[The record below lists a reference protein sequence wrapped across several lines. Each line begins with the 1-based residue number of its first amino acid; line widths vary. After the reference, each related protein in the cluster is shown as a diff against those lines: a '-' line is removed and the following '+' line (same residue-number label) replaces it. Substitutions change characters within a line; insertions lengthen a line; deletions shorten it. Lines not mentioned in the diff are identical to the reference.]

1 MKPFDVV
8 IFGATSFVG
17 KLVVQHFLEVH
28 GVGRSVSWAVA
39 GRSLAKLQ
47 ALKNSYGPAAADV
60 PILIADADDLD
71 QLKQMCAK
79 TKVVITTAGPFVLYG
94 EKLVQA
100 CAETGTDYGDITGET
115 LWVAEMIKRHEKT
128 AQLTGARLVNFCG
141 FDSIPSDMG
150 LHFLQTESL
159 RRFKAPCIQARLRV
173 FHARGNPPGGTYAT
187 AIDFIGKAAKDK
199 AYRDAL
205 ADPYLLCPPGHG
217 LTQVQNEAYL
227 PTFDKDFKQW
237 TAAFVMAGI
246 NTRVVHRSHALLGQ
260 RYGAQ
265 FKYEEAILVGPSVFG
280 LVGAY
285 VVTGVMLTFVALAA
299 SSWTRPVLQRFLVPK
314 PGQGSNLKSLQKCS
328 FDVRLTGETAKGE
341 TVHVRLAGKGDP
353 ACYATSRMLAESGIC
368 LAQDISKADK
378 PGGFWTTASIFSDKL
393 IDRLN
398 RHGQMRFEVLDHEGT
413 TKRPVQTP

>member
-1 MKPFDVV
+1 MKSFDVV

-17 KLVVQHFLEVH
+17 KLVVQHFLQVH
-28 GVGRSVSWAVA
+28 GVGRSVSWAIA
-39 GRSLAKLQ
+39 GRSLPKLQ
-47 ALKNSYGPAAADV
+47 ALKSSCGPSAADV
-60 PILIADADDLD
+60 PIVLADADDLD
-71 QLKQMCAK
+71 ALKRMCEQ

-94 EKLVQA
+94 DKLVQA
-100 CAETGTDYGDITGET
+100 CAETGTDYCDITGET
-115 LWVAEMIKRHEKT
+115 LWVAEMMKRYEQT
-128 AQLTGARLVNFCG
+128 AQRTGARLVHFCG

-150 LHFLQTESL
+150 VHFLQREAM
-159 RRFKAPCIQARLRV
+159 RRFKAPCTQVRLRV

-199 AYRDAL
+199 AFRDAM

-217 LTQVQNEAYL
+217 LTQAQNEAYL
-227 PTFDKDFKQW
+227 PMYDKDFKQW

-246 NTRVVHRSHALLGQ
+246 NTRVVHRSHALSGQ
-260 RYGAQ
+260 RYGAKFQ
-265 FKYEEAILVGPSVFG
+265 YEEAILVGRSG
-280 LVGAY
+280 LGWVGAY

-314 PGQGSNLKSLQKCS
+314 PGQGSNLKSLQKCR

-341 TVHVRLAGKGDP
+341 TVQVRLAGKGDP

-368 LAQDISKADK
+368 LAQDISKSDK

-398 RHGQMRFEVLDHEGT
+398 RHGQMRFEVLSREGQHT
-413 TKRPVQTP
+413 RAARAS

>member
-28 GVGRSVSWAVA
+28 GVGRSVSWAMA
-39 GRSLAKLQ
+39 GRSLSKLQ
-47 ALKNSYGPAAADV
+47 ALKTSYGPAAADV

-71 QLKQMCAK
+71 QLKRMCEK

-128 AQLTGARLVNFCG
+128 AQQTGARLVNFCG

-199 AYRDAL
+199 AYRDAM

-217 LTQVQNEAYL
+217 LTQAQNEAYL
-227 PTFDKDFKQW
+227 PMFDKDFKQW

-341 TVHVRLAGKGDP
+341 TVQVRLAGKGDP

-378 PGGFWTTASIFSDKL
+378 PGGFWTTASIFSEKL